1 MTKILARIV
10 CAAVLLGAIPGLA
23 LAAGNSAKSTSQVR
37 GVSGHAADINGGD
50 MAHGCSPTT
59 TPCK

>member
-10 CAAVLLGAIPGLA
+10 FATALLGAIPGLA
-23 LAAGNSAKSTSQVR
+23 LAASNSSKSTSQAI
-37 GVSGHAADINGGD
+37 GASSHAADTSGGD
-50 MAHGCSPTT
+50 MSHGCSPAT